1 MTAPELEAG
10 AALAPAPTKGHV
22 SVAKLQGH
30 WYVGC
35 RSEELGATPL
45 ARTLLGQPLV
55 LFRDG
60 AGQPGALL
68 DRCPH
73 RNTPLSFGRVCA
85 AGHLECG
92 YHGWQFDRGGAC
104 REVPGLLRTSP
115 NDAANRS
122 VPAHAACERDGFV
135 WIWGRANSEPRGEPF
150 RVPLVDDPAYVKIRR
165 EFSFEC
171 TLHAAL
177 ENALDVP
184 HTAFLHR
191 GRFRGGVTNE
201 IEAVRRRI
209 PGGLEVEYLGE
220 RRGPGETRN
229 RPDGEVIQHWDRF
242 FLPSVAQVE
251 YKDSKRHFLVSVLH
265 TPVSDF
271 ETRAW
276 FVQCLKLPLPAFL
289 VRRLVGRSVDRV
301 LAQDQGILARQT
313 AAIRRF
319 GGEQYMSTDLDLM
332 GPEIWRMLKQAER
345 GLDVESADIEARVR
359 LRV

>member
-1 MTAPELEAG
+1 
-10 AALAPAPTKGHV
+10 V
-22 SVAKLQGH
+22 
-30 WYVGC
+30 
-35 RSEELGATPL
+35 
-45 ARTLLGQPLV
+45 
-55 LFRDG
+55 
-60 AGQPGALL
+60 
-68 DRCPH
+68 
-73 RNTPLSFGRVCA
+73 
-85 AGHLECG
+85 
-92 YHGWQFDRGGAC
+92 
-104 REVPGLLRTSP
+104 
-115 NDAANRS
+115 
-122 VPAHAACERDGFV
+122 
-135 WIWGRANSEPRGEPF
+135 WGRANAEPRGEPF
-150 RVPLVDDPAYVKIRR
+150 RIPLVADPAYVKVVR
-165 EFSFEC
+165 ELTFAS

-209 PGGLEVEYLGE
+209 PGGLEVEYVGE

-251 YKDSKRHFLVSVLH
+251 YRDRKRHFLVSVLH

-276 FVQCLKLPLPAFL
+276 FVQCLRLGLPAFF
-289 VRRLVGRSVDRV
+289 VRRVVGRQVDRV
-301 LAQDQGILARQT
+301 LAQDREILARQT
-313 AAIRRF
+313 EAIRRF

-345 GLDVESADIEARVR
+345 GLDAEASEVEARVR